1 MDLSFNTSIG
11 KYNSKTATMANLIA
25 GAYKWLG
32 ESMKWSEL
40 LDDAEKRAEVMNN
53 PGLAAMYLHLI
64 QRYKENRDNAQRE
77 YEAYVRLL
85 NNGNQVP
92 MWNPNAQ

>member
-1 MDLSFNTSIG
+1 
-11 KYNSKTATMANLIA
+11 MADLIA
-25 GAYKWLG
+25 SAYKWLG

-40 LDDAEKRAEVMNN
+40 IDDARERLKVVDSNVAD
-53 PGLAAMYLHLI
+53 MYLHLI
-64 QRYKENRDNAQRE
+64 QGYKENRDNAQRE
-77 YEAYVRLL
+77 YETYVRLL